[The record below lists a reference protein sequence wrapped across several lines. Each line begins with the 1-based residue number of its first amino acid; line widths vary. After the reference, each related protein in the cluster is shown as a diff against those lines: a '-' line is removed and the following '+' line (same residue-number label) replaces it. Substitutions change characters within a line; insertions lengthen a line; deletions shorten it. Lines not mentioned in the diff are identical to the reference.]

1 MLTDIMLLSKSCCKI
16 IKAFRKDLKKAGYG
30 FATLLNIL
38 SERSKLAREKQLRE
52 EVEREK
58 AALEA
63 RLIQYQEEVSLYVTF
78 LQCY

>member
-1 MLTDIMLLSKSCCKI
+1 
-16 IKAFRKDLKKAGYG
+16 
-30 FATLLNIL
+30 L

-63 RLIQYQEEVSLYVTF
+63 RLIQYQEEVSLLSYFSERDT
-78 LQCY
+78 LTRSS